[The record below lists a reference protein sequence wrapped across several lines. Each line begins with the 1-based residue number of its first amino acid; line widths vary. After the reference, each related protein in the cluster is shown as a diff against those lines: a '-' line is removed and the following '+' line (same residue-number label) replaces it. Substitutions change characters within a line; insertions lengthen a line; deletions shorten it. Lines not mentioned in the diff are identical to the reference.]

1 MPKFDFDIEA
11 IVLLIVG
18 SALGTLIKS
27 VTRPE
32 PKLGRW
38 AVQVVVA
45 MTVGVVL
52 GGAIIEYLEL
62 GGMMAACVAAGCAL
76 ISEEI
81 VKGVQ
86 ARGRRVA
93 KGDFSIAPEADNDD

>member
-1 MPKFDFDIEA
+1 MPKFDIEA
-11 IVLLIVG
+11 IVLLVVG
-18 SALGTLIKS
+18 SALGTLVKS

-38 AVQVVVA
+38 FMQVVVA
-45 MTVGVVL
+45 MTVGMLL
-52 GGAIIEYLEL
+52 GGAIIEWFRL
-62 GGMMAACVAAGCAL
+62 GGMMAAAVAAGCAL

-93 KGDFSIAPEADNDD
+93 KGDFSAIKPEDGDDD